1 MLYSYLSNLGVCPVI
16 LFKIKSILP
25 AVFYV
30 INEKKNPPYPFL
42 ISCNKGFFFAI
53 PTIKKVRVV
62 TIQKIIEKIISAIHD
77 YNQLI
82 VF

>member
-1 MLYSYLSNLGVCPVI
+1 M
-16 LFKIKSILP
+16 K
-25 AVFYV
+25 
-30 INEKKNPPYPFL
+30 KKNPPYPFL